1 MATISNSNLPNNI
14 EAEKAVIG
22 STFLSKNA
30 VLNVVSSLTVE
41 DFYLT
46 KHQMI
51 FSAIVSCVNN
61 DTPVDILSVTNELL
75 IRKELEIVGGVEYLK
90 ECSDSMVAL
99 ASLEYYISVLID
111 HSVLR
116 KLLKTIRNIDN
127 DYSEKE
133 ITDIN
138 SFILTSLDKVQK
150 SVDRRRVSSFH
161 TTKEIGEYIKE
172 EIKTIKA
179 KEGSDDE
186 EITGINTG
194 YEKINSLTGGF
205 QPSELIIVAARPSVG
220 KTTLAMN
227 FAYNA
232 ATLSNVAVA
241 IFSLEMSKEQLVKKL
256 VARESCV
263 NLKSINLGRIVGKD
277 RANVSAAIEEVQNA
291 TIFIDDTPGLNLM
304 DIIAKSKKLQ
314 SSEPSLGMVVI
325 DYLGLIELPSEGKK
339 GQQDNRQEAVRK
351 ISGSLKQ
358 LARDLK
364 VPVIVVSQL
373 SRSVEGRDN
382 KRPMLSDLR
391 DSGSIEQD
399 ADVVMLLYRGDYY
412 KDYQKTPAGNKKTS
426 QLTSTDRYELARK
439 QKEKELGQEIPGNAS
454 YVEVNI
460 AKNRNARVGKAGLFF
475 YKEYARFDSPSK
487 EWEEAMLSVS
497 NDAGDE

>member
-1 MATISNSNLPNNI
+1 MATINNSNLPNNI

-127 DYSEKE
+127 DYSDKE
-133 ITDIN
+133 ISDIN

-291 TIFIDDTPGLNLM
+291 KIFIDDTPGLNLM

-314 SSEPSLGMVVI
+314 SSEPS
-325 DYLGLIELPSEGKK
+325 
-339 GQQDNRQEAVRK
+339 
-351 ISGSLKQ
+351 
-358 LARDLK
+358 
-364 VPVIVVSQL
+364 
-373 SRSVEGRDN
+373 
-382 KRPMLSDLR
+382 
-391 DSGSIEQD
+391 
-399 ADVVMLLYRGDYY
+399 
-412 KDYQKTPAGNKKTS
+412 
-426 QLTSTDRYELARK
+426 
-439 QKEKELGQEIPGNAS
+439 
-454 YVEVNI
+454 
-460 AKNRNARVGKAGLFF
+460 
-475 YKEYARFDSPSK
+475 
-487 EWEEAMLSVS
+487 
-497 NDAGDE
+497 